1 MTDHYRQGDVLL
13 VRVENLN
20 PQATK
25 DSQDDSVVLAYGEVT
40 GHAHR
45 LSAPGGIA
53 SYSLAGET
61 FVQLTQPG
69 KVTHEEHD
77 PIALSEGTYKVVRQR
92 EYTPERIVRVSD

>member
-13 VRVENLN
+13 VRVESLN
-20 PQATK
+20 AQAKK
-25 DSQDDSVVLAYGEVT
+25 DSHEPSIVLAYGEVT

-45 LSAPGGIA
+45 LSAPEGIA
-53 SYSLAGET
+53 AYSFNGDT

-69 KVTHEEHD
+69 RVTHEEHD
-77 PIALSEGTYKVVRQR
+77 PIALSPGTYKVVRQR